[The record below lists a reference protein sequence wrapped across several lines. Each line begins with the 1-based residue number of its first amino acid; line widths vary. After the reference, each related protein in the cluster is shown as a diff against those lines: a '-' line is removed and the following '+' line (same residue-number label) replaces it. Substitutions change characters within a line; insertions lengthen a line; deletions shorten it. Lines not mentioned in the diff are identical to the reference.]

1 MGLQRI
7 IRNGITGA
15 ALLGLAAACSHVG
28 EPVHDAGHAA
38 AAPPAPLLPTRA
50 VVALP
55 ALLGLSVDG
64 LVQHLGPPRSVPTA
78 VQAIISQLPSADPAD
93 SVRFFRCRSL
103 DVLVSYDTGTRHCN
117 DLLLLGRNEAQ
128 LMQRAGLSDE
138 AANYL
143 LLPVFYAHQPTQ
155 MLGLRVVPLGPR
167 QSQ

>member
-1 MGLQRI
+1 MDEFNRRKFLEGS
-7 IRNGITGA
+7 A
-15 ALLGLAAACSHVG
+15 SV
-28 EPVHDAGHAA
+28 AA
-38 AAPPAPLLPTRA
+38 AASLGTSAAVFAP
-50 VVALP
+50 
-55 ALLGLSVDG
+55 
-64 LVQHLGPPRSVPTA
+64 A

-93 SVRFFRCRSL
+93 SVRFFRYRSL